1 MKIYLELLRSNDV
14 LKKLSLVQLIS
25 YFGAWFSN
33 VAIYTM
39 LLHMGV
45 GAEVLALTAAMHF
58 IPGVLQAPFSG
69 VILDKFKTRTIML
82 SLLVIELI
90 VTASLLMINNIE
102 DIDLLYILIFIK
114 MAAASFYFTAEM
126 SLLPKFLKENDL
138 KLANEIHSIIWSVSY
153 TLGMAISGF
162 VVYVVGVKIAIM
174 LDTLTFLVSLV
185 ILSTI
190 SFPDILQKSSGSFF
204 KMMSSTFEYFKK
216 KTLVIHLLI
225 IHSLVGFTAFDAFV
239 ALLVDEYYSSFIAI
253 SLAIGMMNA
262 SRAIG
267 LVFGP
272 VLFSRYINNTT
283 LVFLFFYQSL
293 AIYIW
298 SLFLENFYISLVLSV
313 FVGLSTT
320 ILWSYT
326 YTLLQQNTDEEYYG
340 RVVSYNDML
349 FLSVSALSSILIG
362 YAFTNNYS
370 LDQIAQILALIFVA
384 GGFYYLII
392 KQRFS
397 L

>member
-1 MKIYLELLRSNDV
+1 MKKYLELLRTNDV

-39 LLHMGV
+39 LLQMGV
-45 GAEVLALTAAMHF
+45 GAEVLALTAAIHF
-58 IPGVLQAPFSG
+58 IPGVIQAPFTG
-69 VILDKFKTRTIML
+69 VILDKFKTRTIMFT
-82 SLLVIELI
+82 LLIFELI
-90 VTASLLMINNIE
+90 ATVSLLMINNIN
-102 DIDLLYILIFIK
+102 DITLLYILIFIK

-126 SLLPKFLKENDL
+126 SLLPKFLKENEL

-162 VVYVVGVKIAIM
+162 IVYVVGVKIAII
-174 LDTLTFLVSLV
+174 LDTSTFLLSLS
-185 ILSTI
+185 ILTTI
-190 SFPDILQKSSGSFF
+190 VFPDLLQKSSGSFF
-204 KMMSSTFEYFKK
+204 KMMSSTFKYFKK
-216 KTLVIHLLI
+216 KPLVIHLLI
-225 IHSLVGFTAFDAFV
+225 IHSLVGFTAFDAFI
-239 ALLVDEYYSSFIAI
+239 ALLVGEYYSGFMAI
-253 SLAIGMMNA
+253 SLAIGMMHA

-267 LVFGP
+267 LAIGP
-272 VLFSRYINNTT
+272 VLFARYINTTT
-283 LVFLFFYQSL
+283 LVFLFFYQAL
-293 AIYIW
+293 AIFIW
-298 SLFLENFYISLVLSV
+298 SLFLENFYISLILSI

-326 YTLLQQNTDEEYYG
+326 YTLIQKNTDEEYYG

-349 FLSVSALSSILIG
+349 FLSVSAFSSMLIG
-362 YAFTNNYS
+362 YAFTSNYS
-370 LDQIAQILALIFVA
+370 LEQIAQILALIFVA